1 MAPAAARATLEA
13 LLRDRKLDSTI
24 TAALQRPISDAE
36 RIAPTGIPAFD
47 DVSGGLPRGQISEIV
62 GAVSSG
68 RTALLTACLAD
79 ATRRGELVALI
90 DALDR
95 FDPSSATAAGVDLD
109 RLLWIRGDEGDRTRV
124 VSRAIKAL
132 NLVLSAGG
140 FGVVALDVGDVS
152 LHALRTLPFT
162 TWLRLQR
169 VIAGSDTACVLVAR
183 APLARSPG
191 GSSVRLEPRLPAST
205 AFQQRVV
212 ASRHPFLD
220 ASSQGVGGSFERRG
234 PCPPRYGR
242 AMQPPRAACAVWPC
256 RRTCKRVCA
265 APPVR
270 WISNDNRVRPYTRPC
285 MPVC

>member
-220 ASSQGVGGSFERRG
+220 ASSQGVGAVVRTPRSVSAAVWAGDAAAARRLRGLAVQAHMQTGLRSATRALDFER
-234 PCPPRYGR
+234 
-242 AMQPPRAACAVWPC
+242 
-256 RRTCKRVCA
+256 
-265 APPVR
+265 
-270 WISNDNRVRPYTRPC
+270 
-285 MPVC
+285 